1 MFLVKTELEVAE
13 LCLKCRIEIMGATD
27 DCPLDLMKNQS
38 PFDLNSLEGV
48 DDLFV
53 CSYGDFQVVLFIGF
67 TYFQSS
73 GRGGDFGTQVDLCG
87 FIELVWCEPVVFV
100 DDDGELRGETME
112 EGVQGGEDVVL
123 EVAWYEIIYY
133 GADKN
138 Y

>member
-1 MFLVKTELEVAE
+1 
-13 LCLKCRIEIMGATD
+13 
-27 DCPLDLMKNQS
+27 MKNQS
-38 PFDLNSLEGV
+38 PFDLKALEGV

-53 CSYGDFQVVLFIGF
+53 CFYRDFQVVLFIGF
-67 TYFQSS
+67 TYFQPSH
-73 GRGGDFGTQVDLCG
+73 RGGDLGTQVDLCG

-100 DDDGELRGETME
+100 DDDGELRAQTME

-123 EVAWYEIIYY
+123 EVAGYEIIYY